1 MYSPVI
7 MRTIVLG
14 TGGVGGYFGGLMA
27 RAGQDV
33 GFVAR
38 GANLEALQAHGL
50 RVHSVKSG
58 DFQVPVRASAN
69 PADLGEA
76 DLVLFCVKSYDTVSA
91 AESIR
96 PVMKPDTAVISLQ
109 NGVDNEEAIDSVL
122 GPGHVMGG
130 AAYIESTISEPGLIS
145 QMSGLCRLA
154 FGELNRERTERAS
167 RIDQEFRAAGID
179 AVWSDDINQTLW
191 LKFMFISAMAGLT
204 TLTNQPIGPIVQC
217 PESAEV
223 LRAVIGE
230 VAAVGRAA
238 RVNIP
243 DNAVDQTFNMAV
255 SAPRTMKSSMQRDM
269 ERGRAIE
276 IEALNGA
283 VVRIGARYGVP
294 TPVNSTIYGCVT
306 MLASQR

>member
-1 MYSPVI
+1 
-7 MRTIVLG
+7 
-14 TGGVGGYFGGLMA
+14 MA
-27 RAGQDV
+27 RAGQEV

-38 GANLEALQAHGL
+38 GAHLDALQTHGL
-50 RVHSVKSG
+50 RVQSVKSG
-58 DFQVPVRASAN
+58 DFEVPVRASAN

-76 DLVLFCVKSYDTVSA
+76 DLVLFCVKSYDTASA

-96 PVMKPDTAVISLQ
+96 PVMKRSTAVISLQ

-130 AAYIESTISEPGLIS
+130 AAYIESTISEPGVIA
-145 QMSGLCRLA
+145 QMSGICRLA
-154 FGELNRERTERAS
+154 FGELNGERSERAA
-167 RIDQEFRAAGID
+167 RIHEQLLSADID
-179 AVWSDDINQTLW
+179 AVWSEDINQTLW

-204 TLTNQPIGPIVQC
+204 TLTDQPIGPIVQF

-223 LRAVIGE
+223 LRAVIEE

-238 RVNIP
+238 GVNIP
-243 DNAVDQTFNMAV
+243 DKAVDQTLKMAT
-255 SAPRTMKSSMQRDM
+255 SAPGTMKSSMQRDM

-283 VVRIGARYGVP
+283 VARIGARYGVP
-294 TPVNSTIYGCVT
+294 TPVNSTIHGCIT
-306 MLASQR
+306 MMAAKR